1 MYRDNNQKTGIVGSD
16 GRCLLCGSTD
26 GSIIRGF
33 DGKYRNIC
41 RARVCLAWFW
51 PAPRKG
57 YDTIEEARNP
67 EVPADYSVERYLNGP
82 EEVRADG

>member
-1 MYRDNNQKTGIVGSD
+1 MMDNNQRTGIVSYD
-16 GRCLLCGSTD
+16 GRCPLCGSAD
-26 GSIIRGF
+26 GSIVRGV

-41 RARVCLAWFW
+41 RAMGCPAGFW

-57 YDTIEEARNP
+57 YDTIEEARDP